1 MSSILRVV
9 LILGAFA
16 ILFVIVKKLRKA
28 QIQVLDSVFWL
39 FFALSFVVFAAVPQ
53 IAFWLAGALGFESP
67 SNFVFLYAI
76 ALLLYREF
84 SNTVK
89 IAELRRRVNAL
100 VEALA
105 LK

>member
-1 MSSILRVV
+1 MSSVLRVV

-53 IAFWLAGALGFESP
+53 IAFWLAGPLASKARRTSYSSMQLRCFFIESSP
-67 SNFVFLYAI
+67 T
-76 ALLLYREF
+76 R
-84 SNTVK
+84 
-89 IAELRRRVNAL
+89 
-100 VEALA
+100 
-105 LK
+105 

>member
-1 MSSILRVV
+1 MSSVLRVV

-53 IAFWLAGALGFESP
+53 IAFWLAGGLGFESP

-100 VEALA
+100 VEELA